1 MRWLGRRGRLPAS
14 ARLLNTKNGSRFTA
28 AGDLKY
34 LGVKILGRLNSALA
48 TGVWCGVSLLALKR
62 RLRLRE
68 RLEFKVDSGRG
79 KSRVAGIEPTHTVL
93 KTVVLPLNYTP
104 LFTNRV

>member
-1 MRWLGRRGRLPAS
+1 MRWLRRRGGLLAS
-14 ARLLNTKNGSRFTA
+14 AHLLNTKNGAEFTA

-34 LGVKILGRLNSALA
+34 LGVDILGRLNSALA
-48 TGVWCGVSLLALKR
+48 TRVRCGVSLLALKR

-68 RLEFKVDSGRG
+68 RLEFKLDSGRD